1 MKVNKILLSV
11 IVALLCIT
19 AVYADDV
26 KEGSV
31 KEPGK
36 NKVVLV
42 GRVSFKTPI
51 DIEARRE
58 EYGKGMEGIKI
69 GYKGDKH
76 IYNIKEAGFF
86 KSWELEEPFYYTEKI
101 EKDSTITM
109 TEVRCVLFGNPY
121 AFFYLPM
128 NVKIAIPEGAKYVYV
143 GDFEYDLDYALRVVG
158 FKHIDEYD
166 AARKQINRA
175 VGKEVELVRGELTF
189 LTEEDL
195 QKK

>member
-1 MKVNKILLSV
+1 MKVNKFFLST
-11 IVALLCIT
+11 VAVLFCFT
-19 AVYADDV
+19 AIYADDV
-26 KEGSV
+26 EAGSV

-58 EYGKGMEGIKI
+58 ALGKADGAMIKI
-69 GYKGDKH
+69 GYKGYKN
-76 IYNIKEAGFF
+76 IYGFNE
-86 KSWELEEPFYYTEKI
+86 SGSQTWELEEPFYSTMKL
-101 EKDSTITM
+101 EKDETVSINS
-109 TEVRCVLFGNPY
+109 VSCILFGNPY
-121 AFFYLPM
+121 ASFTLPM
-128 NVKIAIPEGAKYVYV
+128 GVKIAIPEGAKYVYV